1 MTLVSCLLLSLALH
15 AAALSLPVSSDR
27 QIQLG
32 IMRVTILP
40 TEPESIGAAQA
51 EKVESPT
58 RVPKPAMGAPAR
70 IGSTATLSN
79 TLRAARWEAVARAT
93 TSLTSAEEPDAQRR
107 VLPKPSGDPE
117 LQVVAAEASA
127 KISDSSVALA
137 SATANSEETHGG
149 GKSDSVSNGTPGS
162 GNNSR
167 ATGTVNGSGFSALG
181 SASGK
186 GDGSSGNGVAL
197 SQARYRETPRPDYP
211 ESARREGREG
221 RVLLRV
227 LVDDQGRSKQVEIN
241 SSSGS
246 AALDRAAAEAIR
258 RWRFHP
264 ARHGN
269 QPVESWLRIPIEF
282 RLAAGESR

>member
-1 MTLVSCLLLSLALH
+1 MTLVSCLVLSLALH

-27 QIQLG
+27 QIQLA

-51 EKVESPT
+51 EKVESRT
-58 RVPKPAMGAPAR
+58 RGAKSAMGAPAR
-70 IGSTATLSN
+70 IGSTATPSN
-79 TLRAARWEAVARAT
+79 TLRAGRWEAVARAT
-93 TSLTSAEEPDAQRR
+93 TSLTSAEEPDAQHR

-137 SATANSEETHGG
+137 SATTNSEETHGG

-167 ATGTVNGSGFSALG
+167 ATGTVNGSGFSAHG

-186 GDGSSGNGVAL
+186 GDGSSGNGAL
-197 SQARYRETPRPDYP
+197 SQARYRETPQPDYP

-269 QPVESWLRIPIEF
+269 QPIESWLRIPIEF
-282 RLAAGESR
+282 RLAAAESR